1 MTASTAITF
10 KTATESWEFEQISIL
25 NYRTFV
31 EEIPQHEADDS
42 GVRVD
47 PFHPENTYVIAL
59 RGRDLIGMIAVRDTR
74 PFSLDLKLPNLDSYL
89 PPASSICELRLL
101 AVHPD
106 HRNGVVFRGMG
117 RVLRKHCLEQGYDL
131 AIMSGTVR
139 QKKLYSSLG
148 FEAFGPPVG
157 SPSAPFQ
164 PMYLTPERFVTKQQ
178 LFTPPTGRKQ
188 PVNFLPGPVESSPEV
203 HRAFRADSVSHRAER
218 FMQDFEEMRA
228 SLAKFVN
235 ARHVQILLGS
245 GTLANDAVGACI
257 SLLGT
262 RGVVLS
268 NGEFGRRL
276 VDQATRFR
284 MRFDTVEVE
293 WGDAFDYSDV
303 ERALSRLPS
312 GGWLWAVHC
321 ETSTGV
327 LNDLDVLKA
336 ICKRHDAHLY
346 LDCVSSLGTGPLDL
360 RGVAAASGASG
371 KGLGAYPGLSMVFH
385 EHDAVPST
393 SLPRYLDLG
402 LYEAAGGVPFTQS
415 SNLVYALREALRQ
428 TWERSGSG
436 RLTADDE
443 WLRSSLREMGLELVG
458 PEYARAPAVTTFAAP
473 EGVSSLELG
482 QRLDDAGYMLSYR
495 SGYLLERGWLQVCL
509 MGSYSRVHLVGLL
522 GVLREHCPRAD
533 HDLEEREPTSVS
545 RPRSGAYNSGA

>member
-148 FEAFGPPVG
+148 FEAFGPLVG

-276 VDQATRFR
+276 VDQATRFG

-336 ICKRHDAHLY
+336 ICKRHDATSTSTA
-346 LDCVSSLGTGPLDL
+346 SSLGTG
-360 RGVAAASGASG
+360 RWTCEVAAAFASG

-393 SLPRYLDLG
+393 SPPRYLDLG
-402 LYEAAGGVPFTQS
+402 LYELPAAYRSQSSTWYTPARSAAGD
-415 SNLVYALREALRQ
+415 A
-428 TWERSGSG
+428 ERSGSG
-436 RLTADDE
+436 
-443 WLRSSLREMGLELVG
+443 
-458 PEYARAPAVTTFAAP
+458 
-473 EGVSSLELG
+473 
-482 QRLDDAGYMLSYR
+482 
-495 SGYLLERGWLQVCL
+495 
-509 MGSYSRVHLVGLL
+509 
-522 GVLREHCPRAD
+522 
-533 HDLEEREPTSVS
+533 
-545 RPRSGAYNSGA
+545 